1 MTALDLKSRVSSLR
15 KRLRLHRKERII
27 VVSCV
32 ALVASYPVFDWLKT
46 RAAAPT
52 PEPSLPGGYY
62 EEEFTLV
69 LDAPPYGK
77 IYYTTDGSCYQYNIS
92 GLTPGKQY
100 KIYIS
105 YDSTRY
111 YITGGLKVE
120 GLGSEELTTIETEN
134 NVQ

>member
-62 EEEFTLV
+62 EEDFTLV

-77 IYYTTDGSCYQYNIS
+77 IYYTTDGT
-92 GLTPGKQY
+92 TP
-100 KIYIS
+100 
-105 YDSTRY
+105 DETSTRY
-111 YITGGLKVE
+111 TGTFKLRPSRLSRSKKAAC
-120 GLGSEELTTIETEN
+120 
-134 NVQ
+134 